1 MIYTSVYIL
10 VQNILMWTHG
20 QKLMGGAQQFDW
32 KKIVTTPAI
41 AAILAGFFLVALDPG
56 VQLPLPPGA
65 ETTAEHPV
73 GVSGPRAVRLTA
85 GLTGIALG
93 LNLWNALVIA
103 VLGLPGF
110 VLLLLVQWVL

>member
-41 AAILAGFFLVALDPG
+41 AAILAGLRCSSPAAPAGASGHRHGGAGQLHGTPEHAGDRDLV
-56 VQLPLPPGA
+56 
-65 ETTAEHPV
+65 
-73 GVSGPRAVRLTA
+73 
-85 GLTGIALG
+85 
-93 LNLWNALVIA
+93 
-103 VLGLPGF
+103 F
-110 VLLLLVQWVL
+110 